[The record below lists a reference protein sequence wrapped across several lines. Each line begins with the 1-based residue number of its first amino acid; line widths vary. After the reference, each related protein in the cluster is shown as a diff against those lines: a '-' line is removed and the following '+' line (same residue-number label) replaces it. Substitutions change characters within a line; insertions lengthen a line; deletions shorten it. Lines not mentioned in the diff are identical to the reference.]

1 MDIRIAEESD
11 IDRMLEVYADGR
23 ASLGALGIDQ
33 WQDGYPQRWRV
44 EADVARREARVAC
57 DDDGRIV
64 GCIVAIFTGEPDYD
78 AIDGAWLTKG
88 TSADPGYVVIH
99 RVATAADA
107 LGRGVAT
114 ALFDEVERE
123 AREAGCESVRI
134 DTHYGNSPMR
144 SLVAKRGY
152 AACGEV
158 VMSCVGTMTPER
170 IAYEKLL

>member
-1 MDIRIAEESD
+1 MIVRIAEESD

-23 ASLGALGIDQ
+23 ASLRCLGIDQ

-44 EADVARREARVAC
+44 ETDVARREARVAC
-57 DDDGRIV
+57 DEEGRIV
-64 GCIVAIFTGEPDYD
+64 ACIVLILSGEPDYD
-78 AIDGAWLTKG
+78 VIDGAWLTKG
-88 TSADPGYVVIH
+88 TSANPDYAVIH
-99 RVATAADA
+99 RVATAADS

-123 AREAGCESVRI
+123 AREAGCTGMRI
-134 DTHYGNSPMR
+134 DTHYGNAPMR

-152 AACGEV
+152 IPCGEV
-158 VMSCVGTMTPER
+158 KMSCVGTMTPER